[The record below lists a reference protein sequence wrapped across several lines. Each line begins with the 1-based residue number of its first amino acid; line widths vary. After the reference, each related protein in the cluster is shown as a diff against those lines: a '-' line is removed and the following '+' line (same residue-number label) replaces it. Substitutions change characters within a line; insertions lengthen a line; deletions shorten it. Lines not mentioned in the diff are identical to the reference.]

1 MQKPAVQ
8 TSLDFLPLR
17 KGGEQRSKSGAK
29 CILSLQVFKSKGC
42 NPELFFPQIFEWITV
57 V

>member
-29 CILSLQVFKSKGC
+29 FILSLQVFKSKGC
-42 NPELFFPQIFEWITV
+42 NPENSLFSDI
-57 V
+57 